1 MTQGSRER
9 SRYVP
14 KRANEGRASASPPRK
29 APPNDVLLGSFPNGY
44 RTCWRGES
52 PQEMAV
58 AQRSNAALEW
68 RLEESWKEASGARW
82 TAEAVV
88 TADRLTPLFPLIGR
102 GRGV

>member
-44 RTCWRGES
+44 LTCGRGES

-58 AQRSNAALEW
+58 AQRSNAALQW
-68 RLEESWKEASGARW
+68 RLEEAGRR
-82 TAEAVV
+82 
-88 TADRLTPLFPLIGR
+88 RLGPVGPPR
-102 GRGV
+102 QS